1 MPMPYSPILALLPF
15 LLVTANSP
23 QRPNWD
29 MTNANSINQNIQ
41 SLPSA
46 DRQAITQN
54 LKYDPAN
61 LRAQGVETA
70 TGRLLI
76 VQGAGSELCNP
87 SGTCSFWIFNNDD
100 QILLHTFAQ
109 NFKLQPTVHAG
120 KPDLITGMSN
130 STDSHD
136 LELWEFDG
144 TAYVPHT
151 CAQLDYTD
159 SDGSPY
165 LHPALHT
172 KPCTP
177 S

>member
-1 MPMPYSPILALLPF
+1 MPMPYLSALALFPF
-15 LLVTANSP
+15 LLVTSNSP

-29 MTNANSINQNIQ
+29 MTNANSISQNIE
-41 SLPSA
+41 SLPAA
-46 DRQAITQN
+46 DRDAIIQS

-70 TGRLLI
+70 TGRLFI

-87 SGTCSFWIFNNDD
+87 SGNCSFWILNNDD
-100 QILLHTFAQ
+100 RILLHTFAQ
-109 NFKLQPTVHAG
+109 NFKLQATVHAG

-136 LELWEFDG
+136 MELWEFDG
-144 TAYVPHT
+144 TSYVPST

-159 SDGSPY
+159 PDGTPY
-165 LHPALHT
+165 LHPVLRSVT
-172 KPCTP
+172 CTP
-177 S
+177 R